1 MFRQVALVS
10 FIVIAAGVVLQ
21 KFLAPGPGL
30 QRSILSELAP
40 RLSLNASIVLP
51 DSVEFRNATRR

>member
-1 MFRQVALVS
+1 MLRQVALVS
-10 FIVIAAGVVLQ
+10 FLVIAVGVVLQ
-21 KFLAPGPGL
+21 NLLAPVPGL
-30 QRSILSELAP
+30 RRSILSELAP